1 MLSSLIPKSL
11 NPFILMLPVILIISC
26 NQEQPKGFHSLPFFS
41 GVIGT
46 QFTEVRRSFD
56 NGLSFDKQG
65 FQLEPDWR
73 IKFLSDDSARIY
85 NPIERR
91 TYNFHVH
98 YDHDSVINMARS
110 WFRVKYV
117 TKDSLRLQLL
127 QVEGRNVSA
136 ERSNIFMTFYSDRY
150 ISDVLQTSEVELRKP
165 NARDSLYVRNK
176 IKQAANRPDS
186 AFGAREP
193 VRLLSGSPAIK
204 IQKLQVEEDLLGGQS
219 LSDEYLSPEFNV
231 VIKPAYKDFNYSF
244 TATVDT
250 SGRLYFGKSTVYLMP
265 EFEKSQNKVMKGIME
280 VYLQNLLQIIPG
292 KTLGMKHPSLITLH
306 VKGIK

>member
-1 MLSSLIPKSL
+1 M
-11 NPFILMLPVILIISC
+11 ILLLSC
-26 NQEQPKGFHSLPFFS
+26 NEEQPKGFKSLPFFS
-41 GVIGT
+41 EVIGT

-56 NGLSFDKQG
+56 SGLAFDQQG

-85 NPIERR
+85 NPIEKR

-110 WFRVKYV
+110 WFRVKFV

-150 ISDVLQTSEVELRKP
+150 ISDVLKTSEVELRKP
-165 NARDSLYVRNK
+165 NTRDSLYVRNK
-176 IKQAANRPDS
+176 VRKAANRPDR

-193 VRLLSGSPAIK
+193 AQLLSKSPAMKVEK
-204 IQKLQVEEDLLGGQS
+204 IRVKEDLLGGAT
-219 LSDEYLSPEFNV
+219 LSDEYLFPEFNI
-231 VIKPAYKDFNYSF
+231 VIKPAYKNFNYSF
-244 TATVDT
+244 TATVD
-250 SGRLYFGKSTVYLMP
+250 SNGKLHFGKSTVYLMP
-265 EFEKSQNKVMKGIME
+265 EFEESQNKVMKGIME
-280 VYLQNLLQIIPG
+280 VYLQNLLEIRPG
-292 KTLGMKHPSLITLH
+292 KTLGMEHPSVVTLH
-306 VKGIK
+306 VKGVK

>member
-1 MLSSLIPKSL
+1 LILKSL
-11 NPFILMLPVILIISC
+11 NPLILILTTILVTLSLSC
-26 NQEQPKGFHSLPFFS
+26 NQDQPKGFHSLPFFS

-46 QFTEVRRSFD
+46 QFTEVRRAFD
-56 NGLSFDKQG
+56 TGLAFDKQG

-73 IKFLSDDSARIY
+73 IRFLSDDSARIY
-85 NPIERR
+85 NPIEKK

-117 TKDSLRLQLL
+117 REDSLQLQLL

-150 ISDVLQTSEVELRKP
+150 IRDVLKTSEVELRKP
-165 NARDSLYVRNK
+165 TARDSMYVRSK
-176 IKQAANRPDS
+176 IKQADNRPDS

-193 VRLLSGSPAIK
+193 VQLLPKSRAIRVE
-204 IQKLQVEEDLLGGQS
+204 KLRVEEDMLGGQS
-219 LSDEYLSPEFNV
+219 LSDAYLSPEFDV

-244 TATVDT
+244 TATADT
-250 SGRLYFGKSTVYLMP
+250 NGRLHFGKSTVYLMP
-265 EFEKSQNKVMKGIME
+265 EFEESQKRVMKGIME
-280 VYLQNLLQIIPG
+280 VYLQNLLEIRPG
-292 KTLGMKHPSLITLH
+292 KTLGMKHPSVITLH
-306 VKGIK
+306 VKGVK

>member
-1 MLSSLIPKSL
+1 ML
-11 NPFILMLPVILIISC
+11 SC
-26 NQEQPKGFHSLPFFS
+26 NQEQPKGFKTLPFFS
-41 GVIGT
+41 EVIGT

-56 NGLSFDKQG
+56 SGLAFDKQG

-73 IKFLSDDSARIY
+73 IKFLSDDTAKIY
-85 NPIERR
+85 NPVEKR

-117 TKDSLRLQLL
+117 AKDSLRLQLL

-150 ISDVLQTSEVELRKP
+150 IRDVLKTSEVELRKP
-165 NARDSLYVRNK
+165 RACDSLYVRNK
-176 IKQAANRPDS
+176 IKQAANRPDK

-193 VRLLSGSPAIK
+193 VRLSSKSPAIRVE
-204 IQKLQVEEDLLGGQS
+204 KLGVKEDLLGGQN
-219 LSDEYLSPEFNV
+219 LSDAYLAPEFNV

-244 TATVDT
+244 TAAVDT
-250 SGRLYFGKSTVYLMP
+250 NSRLHFGKSTVYLMP
-265 EFEKSQNKVMKGIME
+265 EFESSQNRVMKGIME
-280 VYLQNLLQIIPG
+280 VYLQNLLEIRPG
-292 KTLGMKHPSLITLH
+292 STLGMEHPSVITLH
-306 VKGIK
+306 VKGVK